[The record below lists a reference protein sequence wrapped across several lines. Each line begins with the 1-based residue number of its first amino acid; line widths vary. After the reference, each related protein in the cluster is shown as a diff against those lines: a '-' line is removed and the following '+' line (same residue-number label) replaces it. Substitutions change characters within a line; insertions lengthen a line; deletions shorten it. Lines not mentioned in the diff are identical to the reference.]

1 VHGIVLDHG
10 AALEVT
16 SAPSAGTTFRVY
28 LPLTEGEPA
37 QEPVA
42 PAAPQGHGETILVV
56 DDEESLVLLAEEVL
70 ASLGYEPVGC
80 VGAREALRLFHAAP
94 ARFDAVLTD
103 AIMPDMSGL
112 ELLAELRRVRPEL
125 PVMLVSGY
133 GGPDLNAAAAA
144 AGAHAVLMKPL
155 GTADLAQSLAAVL
168 AARSAPAARAGC
180 AA

>member
-1 VHGIVLDHG
+1 
-10 AALEVT
+10 
-16 SAPSAGTTFRVY
+16 
-28 LPLTEGEPA
+28 
-37 QEPVA
+37 
-42 PAAPQGHGETILVV
+42 
-56 DDEESLVLLAEEVL
+56 
-70 ASLGYEPVGC
+70 
-80 VGAREALRLFHAAP
+80 
-94 ARFDAVLTD
+94 
-103 AIMPDMSGL
+103 MSGL